1 MTAAATAITADDV
14 LHGPTDARRRS
25 NKRIGVALLFVL
37 PFTLMFLAFY
47 VAPIIYAIVDSTF
60 AMKSSGLGFG
70 PQQHVFVFLDNYMA
84 ALSSPD
90 FQAGLGRLFLFCLIE
105 VPLMVV
111 TAGVL
116 ALLLDTGKTL
126 WPRGFRVIYFMPYG
140 VPGVI
145 ATLLWGFL
153 YIPSTSPV
161 LQGLSRA
168 GIDLQPLDSGN
179 VLFAIANISL
189 WLYAGYN
196 MIVLTAALNSIPTEI
211 YEAARIDRAGEWA
224 MVWRI
229 KLPLI
234 RPSIVL
240 VTLFTIIGTLQLF
253 VEPLVLSPL
262 TTAINST
269 FTPNMAAYNAAFAK
283 NNSSV
288 AAAMAV
294 IVAVIAFAMSIG
306 FLKIVNR
313 KGSEA
318 W

>member
-1 MTAAATAITADDV
+1 MTGAARPP
-14 LHGPTDARRRS
+14 GPSRRARHRVHRRTVPAF
-25 NKRIGVALLFVL
+25 VA
-37 PFTLMFLAFY
+37 PFAVMFLAFY
-47 VAPIIYAIVDSTF
+47 IAPIVYAVVDSMF
-60 AMKSSGLGFG
+60 RMKSSGLGLG
-70 PQQHVFVFLDNYMA
+70 PQERVFVFLGNYAA
-84 ALSSPD
+84 ALTSPD
-90 FQAGLGRLFLFCLIE
+90 FQASVGRLLAFALIE

-111 TAGVL
+111 TATVL
-116 ALLLDTGKTL
+116 ALLLEAGHAV
-126 WPRGFRVIYFMPYG
+126 WPRVFRVVFFMPYG

-153 YIPSTSPV
+153 YVPSTSPV
-161 LQGLSRA
+161 LQGLRRA
-168 GIDLQPLDSGN
+168 GLDLVPLSSDN

-196 MIVLTAALNSIPTEI
+196 MIILTAALQAVPTEL
-211 YEAARIDRAGEWA
+211 YEAAKIDRAGEWGII
-224 MVWRI
+224 WRI

-234 RPSIVL
+234 RSSIVL

-262 TTAINST
+262 TTAISSD
-269 FTPNMAAYNAAFAK
+269 FTPNMAAYNAAFAR

-294 IVAVIAFAMSIG
+294 IVAVLAFALSYV
-306 FLKIVNR
+306 FLRVVNR
-313 KGSEA
+313 KGAEP